1 MFRVATAP
9 RSDPMDRDI
18 PKEFLG
24 QPCAD
29 HPAVGS
35 GDCCRSAVT
44 RAYREM
50 RSRGVPDAHCL
61 DVAMAV
67 YQWHHPE
74 AEAVSA
80 GAIVGSWVMGSTLH

>member
-1 MFRVATAP
+1 MGREL
-9 RSDPMDRDI
+9 D
-18 PKEFLG
+18 KYLG
-24 QPCAD
+24 RPCAEL
-29 HPAVGS
+29 PAAGS

-61 DVAMAV
+61 DAALAV

-74 AEAVSA
+74 SESVSA
-80 GAIVGSWVMGSTLH
+80 AAIVGSWVTGASLH